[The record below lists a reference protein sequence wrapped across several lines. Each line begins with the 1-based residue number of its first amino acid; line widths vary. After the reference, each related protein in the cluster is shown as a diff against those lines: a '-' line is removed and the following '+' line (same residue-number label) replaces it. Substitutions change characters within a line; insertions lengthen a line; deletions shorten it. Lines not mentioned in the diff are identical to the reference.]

1 MKVVVNELEQ
11 CKRGIEVEVPGE
23 TVSQEMER
31 VFREYSHRAKVPG
44 FRKGKIPMDVV
55 RRRFAGE
62 VREEVVG
69 NMVREYAF
77 KALEEKKLDPIQAPV
92 LEKVSYEAG
101 QPLTFKATFEVRPE
115 IKLENY
121 RGVAVKVAPQEV
133 SDEMVE
139 SSVKGLAERAAKL
152 EAVSGRPVQKGDYA
166 IGTLSC
172 KFVKGKG
179 KDLEDEQLFLEA
191 GAENNHPDF
200 NAAILGMNAGDS
212 RTFETKYPDDY
223 NAEALRGCTVS
234 YTVNVKEIKKKVVPP
249 IDDELAKEL
258 GSFES
263 LADLRAK
270 VREEL
275 ERRAKEAEE
284 SEAKN
289 RILAELV
296 KRHPMEVPESLIE
309 SQMDGRLQSIAR
321 EMASRGVDP
330 TKADVNWK
338 EEREK
343 MRPASIDS
351 VRAIL
356 ILEAIAAAEG
366 IEVKEDDLN
375 AWLRE
380 EAKRHNTTVADV
392 KQKLSENTGMSGVR
406 KQIVREKSLDF
417 LLRDAIITHEVT

>member
-1 MKVVVNELEQ
+1 
-11 CKRGIEVEVPGE
+11 
-23 TVSQEMER
+23 
-31 VFREYSHRAKVPG
+31 
-44 FRKGKIPMDVV
+44 
-55 RRRFAGE
+55 
-62 VREEVVG
+62 
-69 NMVREYAF
+69 MVREYAF
-77 KALEEKKLDPIQAPV
+77 KALEEKKLDPIQPPV
-92 LEKVSYEAG
+92 LENVSYETG
-101 QPLTFKATFEVRPE
+101 QPLTFKATFEVRPQ

-121 RGVAVKVAPQEV
+121 RGVAVKVAPRKV

-172 KFVKGKG
+172 RFLKGKG
-179 KDLEDEQLFLEA
+179 KELKNEQLFLEA

-200 NAAILGMNAGDS
+200 NAAILGLSAGES
-212 RTFETKYPDDY
+212 RSFETTYPDDY
-223 NAEALRGCTVS
+223 NAEALRGCTVA
-234 YTVNVKEIKKKVVPP
+234 YTVNVKEIKMKVVPP
-249 IDDELAKEL
+249 IDDELAKEI
-258 GSFES
+258 GNFQS
-263 LADLRAK
+263 LDELRAK

-275 ERRAKEAEE
+275 ERRAAEAEQ

-289 RILAELV
+289 KILAELV
-296 KRHPMEVPESLIE
+296 KRHPMEVPESMIE
-309 SQMDGRLQSIAR
+309 AQMDSRLESIAR

-338 EEREK
+338 EERDK
-343 MRPASIDS
+343 MRPASTDS
-351 VRAIL
+351 VRAML
-356 ILEAIAAAEG
+356 ILEAIAAEEG

-380 EAKRHNTTVADV
+380 EAKRHNMTVADV
-392 KQKLSENTGMSGVR
+392 KQKLSENTGLSGVR